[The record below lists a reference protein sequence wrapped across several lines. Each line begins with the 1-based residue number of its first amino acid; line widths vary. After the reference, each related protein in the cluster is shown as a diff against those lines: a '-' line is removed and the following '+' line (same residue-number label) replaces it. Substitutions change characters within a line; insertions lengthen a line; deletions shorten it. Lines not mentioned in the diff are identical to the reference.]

1 MSRELVGVIMVVDR
15 NIWVEVI
22 IPIVGDCIL
31 EVVARENFCPY
42 KRRNMTLDSLVAV
55 SIISFNPEE

>member
-22 IPIVGDCIL
+22 ILIVGDCIL
-31 EVVARENFCPY
+31 EVVAREKFGPC
-42 KRRNMTLDSLVAV
+42 KRLNMTLDSLVAV